1 MMKEEAKVAGPR
13 HCEERSDEAI
23 QGRACRPGLLRAC
36 GPRNDRSRED
46 AARDDG
52 LATRR
57 AFLGGA
63 AILAGGMLLVTVKTD
78 SARATT
84 ATMNAAIKKVI
95 GEAPLRK
102 GKVTIDVPPLVE
114 NGNVVPV
121 TVSVES
127 PMTAADHVKA
137 IHLFNEKNPQPNVIG
152 VKLSPRAG
160 KAQLSTRIKLADA
173 QKVVA
178 VAQLS
183 DGTFWSDDADV
194 IVTIAACVEGLQ

>member
-1 MMKEEAKVAGPR
+1 
-13 HCEERSDEAI
+13 
-23 QGRACRPGLLRAC
+23 
-36 GPRNDRSRED
+36 
-46 AARDDG
+46 
-52 LATRR
+52 
-57 AFLGGA
+57 
-63 AILAGGMLLVTVKTD
+63 
-78 SARATT
+78 
-84 ATMNAAIKKVI
+84 MNAAIKKVI

-114 NGNVVPV
+114 NGNTVPV
-121 TVSVES
+121 TISVES
-127 PMTAADHVKA
+127 PMTAAEHVKA
-137 IHLFNEKNPQPNVIG
+137 IHMFNEKNPQPNVIG

-173 QKVVA
+173 QKIVA